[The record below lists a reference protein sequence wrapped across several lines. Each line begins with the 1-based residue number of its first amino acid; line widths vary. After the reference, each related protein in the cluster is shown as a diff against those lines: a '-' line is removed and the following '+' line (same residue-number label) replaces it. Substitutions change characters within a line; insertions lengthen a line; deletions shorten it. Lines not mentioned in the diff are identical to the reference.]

1 LNHNFSRFNL
11 DPEEKHPSEGSLRVE
26 INAKRIID
34 LLPSSTVERTRDCIQ
49 INYRGEKGI
58 VILVTPESIEL
69 RLPTV
74 EWTMGVYGP
83 ATSSKFWKRINVY
96 ETTDEELDILLK
108 DALKERQNEFKTCR
122 YCMKSF
128 PPEHRINE
136 NVCHGCAER
145 YLGVVF

>member
-11 DPEEKHPSEGSLRVE
+11 DPEEKHLSEGSLRVE
-26 INAKRIID
+26 INAKRILD

-96 ETTDEELDILLK
+96 ETTDEKLDNFLK
-108 DALKERQNEFKTCR
+108 EALKERQNEFKICR
-122 YCMKSF
+122 HCMKSF

-136 NVCHGCAER
+136 DVCHGCAEI
-145 YLGVVF
+145 YLGVVY